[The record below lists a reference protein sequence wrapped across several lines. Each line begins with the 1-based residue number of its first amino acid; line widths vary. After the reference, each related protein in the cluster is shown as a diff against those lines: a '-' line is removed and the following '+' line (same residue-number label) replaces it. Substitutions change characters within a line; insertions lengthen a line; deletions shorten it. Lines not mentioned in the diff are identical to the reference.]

1 MWDGFNRS
9 GANRKVWLHEE
20 YARFD
25 LNGDGIAELLMV
37 HRVGNT
43 ILMRDGQYA
52 IEEIEE
58 QPGVVWCPFPATGRI
73 VGQSLADKVMDI
85 QRVRSVLMRQALDNI
100 FQSNSDRKSTRLKSS
115 P

>member
-1 MWDGFNRS
+1 MCFETEGLSDEGYSGTSDILANARNGSRVDMWDGFNRS

-52 IEEIEE
+52 IEEKI
-58 QPGVVWCPFPATGRI
+58 GRASGREGGCQY
-73 VGQSLADKVMDI
+73 V
-85 QRVRSVLMRQALDNI
+85 
-100 FQSNSDRKSTRLKSS
+100 
-115 P
+115 